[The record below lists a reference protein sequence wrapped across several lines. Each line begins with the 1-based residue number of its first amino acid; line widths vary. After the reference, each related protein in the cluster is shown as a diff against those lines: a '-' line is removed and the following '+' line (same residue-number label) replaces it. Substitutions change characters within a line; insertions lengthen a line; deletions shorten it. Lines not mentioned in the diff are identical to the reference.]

1 MQGLENPHDC
11 FLAALLSIKDLP
23 RPERSYWQAMFNT
36 YIFQSEGNAVEH
48 IPPELRGILGT
59 IRSGARDALKAKLKA
74 DFLKTP

>member
-1 MQGLENPHDC
+1 
-11 FLAALLSIKDLP
+11 
-23 RPERSYWQAMFNT
+23 MFNA

-74 DFLKTP
+74 AILKTS